1 MPEPTTKTE
10 LLKTHLNELTKEYVE
25 LDGQSRPFRI
35 YQARTDAIN
44 GEACVVTEFEYLS
57 PTSSVVV
64 KRRESYGTWV
74 SATMDI

>member
-10 LLKTHLNELTKEYVE
+10 LLKAYLSELTKEYVE
-25 LDGQSRPFRI
+25 LDAQSRPFRI
-35 YQARTDAIN
+35 YQADTDAVDGASCI
-44 GEACVVTEFEYLS
+44 VTEFEYLNA
-57 PTSSVVV
+57 TSSIVT

>member
-10 LLKTHLNELTKEYVE
+10 LLKTHLSELTKEYVE
-25 LDGQSRPFRI
+25 LDGQSRPLRI
-35 YQARTDAIN
+35 YQARTDAVD
-44 GEACVVTEFEYLS
+44 GEACVVTQFEYLNA
-57 PTSSVVV
+57 TSSIVT